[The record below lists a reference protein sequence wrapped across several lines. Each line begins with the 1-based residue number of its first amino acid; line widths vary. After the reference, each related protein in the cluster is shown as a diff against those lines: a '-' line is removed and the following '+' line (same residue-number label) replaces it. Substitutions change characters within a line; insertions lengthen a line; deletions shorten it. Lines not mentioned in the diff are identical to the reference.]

1 MYGEADFEAM
11 GPMPT
16 LAAGEHILWRGKPKK
31 SAYVADK
38 ALSMLPIAVIWMI
51 FDFQFLRAA
60 GGDAALI
67 LFLLVHMFPVWLW
80 IGNAVTSVIQWRNED
95 YFLTN
100 KRIIIRKGVFKP
112 DRQSVFLRDVHSL
125 QVHYGLLDR
134 LFGSG
139 DIYINY
145 AVHGHGKHRRTSG
158 WFLMN
163 LAEPEPLRERIEL
176 LAMEAAPDGRKE
188 EIYY

>member
-1 MYGEADFEAM
+1 MYTDETYEAM
-11 GPMPT
+11 GEMPT

-38 ALSMLPIAVIWMI
+38 ALALLPIAVIWTI
-51 FDFQFLRAA
+51 FDLSFLRNA
-60 GGDAALI
+60 GGNGFLV

-80 IGNAVTSVIQWRNED
+80 LGSALTSVMQWRNED
-95 YFLTN
+95 YYLTN
-100 KRIIIRKGVFKP
+100 KRILIRRGILKP
-112 DRQSVFLRDVHSL
+112 RRESVFLRDVHSIRT
-125 QVHYGLLDR
+125 HYGLLDR

-145 AVHGHGKHRRTSG
+145 AVHGHGKHRRTYG

-163 LAEPEPLRERIEL
+163 LADPEPLRERIEL
-176 LAMEAAPDGRKE
+176 LALENGGSRE

>member
-1 MYGEADFEAM
+1 MYGEDSYENM

-16 LAAGEHILWRGKPKK
+16 LTPGEHILWRGKPKK

-38 ALSMLPIAVIWMI
+38 ALALLPIAIIWLV
-51 FDFQFLRAA
+51 FDLNFLRMSS
-60 GGDAALI
+60 GNGFLL

-80 IGNAVTSVIQWRNED
+80 IGSAVTSVLQWKNED
-95 YFLTN
+95 YYLTN
-100 KRIIIRKGVFKP
+100 KRILIRRGVFKP
-112 DRQSVFLRDVHSL
+112 RRESVFLRDVHSIRT
-125 QVHYGLLDR
+125 HYGLLDR

-163 LAEPEPLRERIEL
+163 LADPEPLRERIEL
-176 LAMEAAPDGRKE
+176 LALENGGSRE